1 MVPRIAKIGILM
13 ALVLGFAATEAFAFR
28 CPKLIG
34 AGRRL
39 AAKAM
44 GGDKDKAIQLLNAAQ
59 ADHDQAVKE
68 KKDALHTSSMQK
80 ATDAID
86 LLVAK

>member
-1 MVPRIAKIGILM
+1 
-13 ALVLGFAATEAFAFR
+13 
-28 CPKLIG
+28 
-34 AGRRL
+34 
-39 AAKAM
+39 
-44 GGDKDKAIQLLNAAQ
+44 
-59 ADHDQAVKE
+59 VKE